1 MTKDEKL
8 FKKFKTKYSIIF
20 NDQLINDALKN
31 HFDNNGSFIAFTLG
45 LIENRIDNNKF
56 LTHLKINKDE
66 WVELFLTLYKNQT
79 IIDIYKKLEI
89 NPIVPLEQTI
99 SSFGCFDDFIN
110 LFIEFIKKHEINLN
124 IHESKIKTILKNTFG
139 YLFYNKI
146 ECKLPYDI
154 NEIVVD
160 PEYDTKNVVIL
171 NNTKLF
177 AAAKQQITNC
187 CGEKINDLIVL
198 LLGMNQSH
206 SCDK

>member
-99 SSFGCFDDFIN
+99 SSFSCFDDFIN

>member
-1 MTKDEKL
+1 MTKDEKF
-8 FKKFKTKYSIIF
+8 FKKFKTKYSTIF
-20 NDQLINDALKN
+20 NHPLISEALKN

-45 LIENRIDNNKF
+45 LVENRIDNNKF

-66 WVELFLTLYKNQT
+66 WAELFITLYKNQN

-99 SSFGCFDDFIN
+99 SSFNCFDGFIN
-110 LFIEFIKKHEINLN
+110 QFIEFIKKHEINLN
-124 IHESKIKTILKNTFG
+124 IHESKIKTILKSAYG

-146 ECKLPYDI
+146 DCKLPYNI
-154 NEIVVD
+154 NEIIVD

-177 AAAKQQITNC
+177 ATVKQQIVSS

-198 LLGMNQSH
+198 LLGLSNKLNF
-206 SCDK
+206 DN